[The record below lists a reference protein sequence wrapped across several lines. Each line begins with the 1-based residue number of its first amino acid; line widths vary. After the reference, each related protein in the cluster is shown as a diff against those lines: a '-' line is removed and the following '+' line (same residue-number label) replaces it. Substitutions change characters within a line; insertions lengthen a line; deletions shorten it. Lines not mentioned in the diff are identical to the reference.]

1 LNVFTL
7 YHVQT
12 AVELT
17 VATPSFGVTSK
28 ELQADFS
35 IGSQVVESQ
44 PPLHHQVLV
53 VSPGSQV
60 SSILNQEYASV

>member
-28 ELQADFS
+28 ELQATSS
-35 IGSQVVESQ
+35 IGSQVVELQ
-44 PPLHHQVLV
+44 PPFHHQVLV